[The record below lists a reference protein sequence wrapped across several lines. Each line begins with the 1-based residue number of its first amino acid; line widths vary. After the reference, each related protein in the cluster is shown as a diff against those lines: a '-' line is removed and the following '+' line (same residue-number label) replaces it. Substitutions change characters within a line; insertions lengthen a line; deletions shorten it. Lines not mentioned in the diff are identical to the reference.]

1 MVVVTLYNSIEFTS
15 LDGREVGMRRSFSP
29 ILFKGGCKGAST
41 LPFEYF
47 TVLNSDSIIDELQ
60 NLSISSPVAG
70 VEQISIT
77 EEQQAAVRLQQME
90 EDKLLARRLQ
100 AEDDS
105 DIGTCRSYRG
115 GGQTCCR
122 SASFVSEP
130 KKMLILNNSCNCY
143 ERHVT
148 VMLGL
153 CIYTYILQL
162 PATRVFHK

>member
-1 MVVVTLYNSIEFTS
+1 MGVGTLCNSIEFAS
-15 LDGREVGMRRSFSP
+15 LDGHDVSMRRSFSP
-29 ILFKGGCKGAST
+29 IE

-47 TVLNSDSIIDELQ
+47 RVLNSYSITDELL
-60 NLSISSPVAG
+60 NLSISSPAAG

-105 DIGTCRSYRG
+105 DIGMCRSYR

-122 SASFVSEP
+122 SAAFVSEP
-130 KKMLILNNSCNCY
+130 KKMLMLNSFCNCY

-148 VMLGL
+148 VMLGVSS
-153 CIYTYILQL
+153 YILQL
-162 PATRVFHK
+162 PATRVK

>member
-1 MVVVTLYNSIEFTS
+1 MGVGTLCNSIEFAS
-15 LDGREVGMRRSFSP
+15 LDGHDVGMRRSFSP
-29 ILFKGGCKGAST
+29 IE

-47 TVLNSDSIIDELQ
+47 RVLNSYSITDELL
-60 NLSISSPVAG
+60 NLSISSPAAG

-105 DIGTCRSYRG
+105 DIGMCRSYRG

-122 SASFVSEP
+122 SAAFVSEP
-130 KKMLILNNSCNCY
+130 KKMLMLNNFCNCY

-148 VMLGL
+148 VMLGVSS
-153 CIYTYILQL
+153 YTYILQL
-162 PATRVFHK
+162 PVTRVK

>member
-1 MVVVTLYNSIEFTS
+1 MGVVTLCNSIEFAS
-15 LDGREVGMRRSFSP
+15 LDGHDVGMRRSFSP
-29 ILFKGGCKGAST
+29 IE

-47 TVLNSDSIIDELQ
+47 TVLNSDSITDEVL
-60 NLSISSPVAG
+60 NLSISCAAAG

-105 DIGTCRSYRG
+105 DIGMCRSY
-115 GGQTCCR
+115 QTCCR
-122 SASFVSEP
+122 SAAFVSEP
-130 KKMLILNNSCNCY
+130 KKMLMLNNFCNCY

-148 VMLGL
+148 VMLGVSS
-153 CIYTYILQL
+153 YTYILQL
-162 PATRVFHK
+162 PATRVK

>member
-1 MVVVTLYNSIEFTS
+1 MGVGTLCNSIEFAS
-15 LDGREVGMRRSFSP
+15 LDGHDVSMRRSFSP
-29 ILFKGGCKGAST
+29 IE

-47 TVLNSDSIIDELQ
+47 RVLNSYSITDELL
-60 NLSISSPVAG
+60 NLSISSPAAG

-105 DIGTCRSYRG
+105 DIGMCRSYR

-122 SASFVSEP
+122 SAAFVSEP
-130 KKMLILNNSCNCY
+130 KKMLNNFCNCY

-148 VMLGL
+148 VMLGVSS
-153 CIYTYILQL
+153 YILQL
-162 PATRVFHK
+162 PATRVK